1 MRFIYLLLITV
12 FISSCATNKIRL
24 VKNNDFHKTVVTV
37 DHEHQDGNN
46 LVVSN
51 DESAKEMFSEAIP
64 SITSDKPDIEDKNL
78 KERSKKQKTIKK
90 KIDNE
95 EIIKAARYAEWKA
108 KKSLDQSYIGGGLFL
123 LSFIPFIFFGAIT
136 MLILSLVNYS
146 KANRSRYITPDGENY
161 LNATRIILFTVG
173 IILFLLASLVLAF
186 VLL

>member
-1 MRFIYLLLITV
+1 MRFIYLLLITY
-12 FISSCATNKIRL
+12 FISSCATNKVRL

-37 DHEHQDGNN
+37 DHDQDENN
-46 LVVSN
+46 FAVSN
-51 DESAKEMFSEAIP
+51 YESTNEIISEAIP

-78 KERSKKQKTIKK
+78 KEKSKKRKTIKK
-90 KIDNE
+90 EIDNE
-95 EIIKAARYAEWKA
+95 EIIKAARYAELKA

-123 LSFIPFIFFGAIT
+123 LSFIPFVFFGAIT

-161 LNATRIILFTVG
+161 LNTTRIILFTVG